1 MSANTGAL
9 PSIVLCFTEVPINGN
24 TLYCKPFMLN
34 NNVKTIIL
42 VIVLSGKGAKS
53 KPPWIKNALLKR
65 HNAAV
70 QWDKSSLQIYG

>member
-1 MSANTGAL
+1 MQAF
-9 PSIVLCFTEVPINGN
+9 PSIVLCFTEVPINRN
-24 TLYCKPFMLN
+24 TLYCEPFMFN

-53 KPPWIKNALLKR
+53 KPPWIKNSLLKR

-70 QWDKSSLQIYG
+70 HLDKSCLQIYR